1 MRGLRDV
8 RLAPPRVAPSTAI
21 GAWNMNIIF
30 PTVTIIIARNL
41 KSIKNI
47 RNTSQKNT
55 TSTITMMMTI
65 D

>member
-1 MRGLRDV
+1 
-8 RLAPPRVAPSTAI
+8 
-21 GAWNMNIIF
+21 MNIIF

-47 RNTSQKNT
+47 RNTSPKNT
-55 TSTITMMMTI
+55 TSTITIMMMTI